1 MKTALESYF
10 ETITIQEKKK
20 LLQEQEIQELTNYD
34 PDPFLSVIQKDME
47 SAISHGKFNCT
58 LKFIQRCRPT
68 NHNGY
73 MDLWFLAQPESTW
86 DYNKTCHAYYQIRY
100 YCNPMLTIQPIVDA
114 LEKMGYTC
122 EITPLKLREASSKT
136 GKCFGETSCKELKI
150 SWHNN
155 IKILGELH
163 E

>member
-20 LLQEQEIQELTNYD
+20 LLQEQEIQKLTNYD
-34 PDPFLSVIQKDME
+34 PDLFLSMIQKDIE
-47 SAISHGKFNCT
+47 SAISRGKFNCT
-58 LKFIQRCRPT
+58 IKFIQRSRPT
-68 NHNGY
+68 DYNGY
-73 MDLWFLAQPESTW
+73 MSLWFLAQPESTW
-86 DYNKTCHAYYQIRY
+86 DYNKTCNAYYQIRY
-100 YCNPMLTIQPIVDA
+100 YYNPMLTIQPITDA

-122 EITPLKLREASSKT
+122 EITSLKLREASSKT
-136 GKCFGETSCKELKI
+136 GKCFGEALGKELKI